1 MPFPY
6 FCVFVCFVRFF
17 MKIIENEMKTSC
29 FGVHVSFTFDPI
41 WIENA
46 RVTRTIVLP
55 AVKKR
60 TFLPDPILSENR
72 RFLSTSRRIPTK
84 PARSSQNF
92 DRTGFILWFLRS
104 ANRFCEYLTGCGQ
117 RDEKNSSN
125 RKRKG
130 GMPSVLIMASPICSR
145 VISTSSTTVV
155 SRICSTSPL
164 DVILDRKLAERR
176 FIP

>member
-1 MPFPY
+1 
-6 FCVFVCFVRFF
+6 

-104 ANRFCEYLTGCGQ
+104 ANRFCEYLTGCGSHS
-117 RDEKNSSN
+117 KVSAT
-125 RKRKG
+125 RKTHQTGSGKAAC
-130 GMPSVLIMASPICSR
+130 PAY
-145 VISTSSTTVV
+145 
-155 SRICSTSPL
+155 
-164 DVILDRKLAERR
+164 
-176 FIP
+176 